1 MNALQDLRFDAVFDV
16 AIESSIEWLN
26 DNFAFFFDTLRTGL
40 DGALFALNWALG
52 FPWPIFIVL
61 TALACWR
68 LSGWG
73 LALFSVISLVLCW
86 QADLWEMLIET
97 LALVLL
103 ATLIALA
110 IAIPLGIAGA
120 RWSRLGKA
128 LEPVMDTLQTLPP
141 YVYLLPAIAL
151 IGYGGASAVMATMVL
166 AVPPSVRLTMLG
178 MRHIPVERIELSQSL
193 GARPLPELFKVRIP
207 SAMPSIMAG
216 VNQSLMMALGM
227 AVIAGIIGADGLGGE
242 VYRAIR
248 YLEVGRAM
256 DAGLAI
262 VVISILLDRLSVGA
276 AAAFMSHGGDHGR

>member
-52 FPWPIFIVL
+52 FPWLIFIVL

-86 QADLWEMLIET
+86 QAGLWEMLIET

-128 LEPVMDTLQTLPP
+128 LKPVMDTLQTLPP

-151 IGYGGASAVMATMVL
+151 IGYGGASAVMAIVLSTIGPHWSPHAVL
-166 AVPPSVRLTMLG
+166 AVCCVAGGAVAPGLPRPVPGFACLCHGAL
-178 MRHIPVERIELSQSL
+178 IPVRNPCPVWGWPPVLVYC
-193 GARPLPELFKVRIP
+193 GRCRRRARPGR
-207 SAMPSIMAG
+207 
-216 VNQSLMMALGM
+216 SLS
-227 AVIAGIIGADGLGGE
+227 
-242 VYRAIR
+242 
-248 YLEVGRAM
+248 GRTM
-256 DAGLAI
+256 
-262 VVISILLDRLSVGA
+262 
-276 AAAFMSHGGDHGR
+276 